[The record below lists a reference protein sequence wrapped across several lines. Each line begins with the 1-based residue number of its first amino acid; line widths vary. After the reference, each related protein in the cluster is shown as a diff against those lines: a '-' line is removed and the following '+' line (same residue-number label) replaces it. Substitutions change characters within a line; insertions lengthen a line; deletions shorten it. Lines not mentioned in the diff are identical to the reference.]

1 MSFGHVE
8 VDELAGDVTV
18 VRPERFACRHMGD
31 NLALDEAFLL
41 ALEQVDT
48 AVRGTNPSE
57 AVMRDDSGKT
67 VITMTRLSPDQIGGE

>member
-1 MSFGHVE
+1 MNL
-8 VDELAGDVTV
+8 DKGDGI
-18 VRPERFACRHMGD
+18 EFK
-31 NLALDEAFLL
+31 NLATSRMMCPDMATEQAFLL

-48 AVRGTNPSE
+48 AVRGANPSE